1 MIEMIEMIEMILG
14 SAGWGCAFGGA
25 PMGGRVGDMSNF
37 GPLGSG
43 VGYGFSLWFE
53 GFGEIV
59 SWGRASWE
67 GSGGGRGGDVL
78 KSGPLGSGV
87 GQGFPRWFEVI
98 ETTGD

>member
-67 GSGGGRGGDVL
+67 GSGGV
-78 KSGPLGSGV
+78 
-87 GQGFPRWFEVI
+87 EV
-98 ETTGD
+98 EMC